1 MRANDLGFTLIE
13 VLVVIAIIGLLIA
26 MVFPAVQ
33 SAREASR
40 RTACQNNMRQIAV
53 ALQSYAGRRGHLPS
67 LYNGSFLPRPR
78 DLQDEFH
85 FHSWRS
91 AILAELEQPTI
102 LASLDWAAPASDAK
116 NQAAINCEIPVYVC
130 PSTNNSHA
138 IVLGVSGRSAPTEST
153 GTAARSDYEAIG
165 GVYGDVS
172 PQHSSFDLSVVRFG
186 AWGEPKYDVTTGQ
199 SLSYRTPRFA
209 AVTDGLSHTLLV
221 GERGGR
227 PDIFDRGKAE
237 IPYPY
242 VGEPSPPDWHQAAWG
257 ISTNFWWYIFW
268 DKQSVNET
276 NRRGIYS
283 FHPGGANVAFADGS
297 VRFLA
302 ESVSP
307 SALSA
312 MATRAEAD
320 GPIENCAALKYVAR
334 IRN

>member
-1 MRANDLGFTLIE
+1 
-13 VLVVIAIIGLLIA
+13 V
-26 MVFPAVQ
+26 
-33 SAREASR
+33 
-40 RTACQNNMRQIAV
+40 
-53 ALQSYAGRRGHLPS
+53 
-67 LYNGSFLPRPR
+67 
-78 DLQDEFH
+78 
-85 FHSWRS
+85 
-91 AILAELEQPTI
+91 
-102 LASLDWAAPASDAK
+102 
-116 NQAAINCEIPVYVC
+116 
-130 PSTNNSHA
+130 ST
-138 IVLGVSGRSAPTEST
+138 
-153 GTAARSDYEAIG
+153 
-165 GVYGDVS
+165 
-172 PQHSSFDLSVVRFG
+172 QHSSFDLSVVRFG

-242 VGEPSPPDWHQAAWG
+242 VGEPSPPDWHQAAWA
-257 ISTNFWWYIFW
+257 ISTNFWWYVFW

-320 GPIENCAALKYVAR
+320 ALMED
-334 IRN
+334 